1 MTTCLLLP
9 SPLGPLLAEYDDAGV
24 RGVRYWRGGAHP
36 PAGTRDAPARGD
48 ELGQRLESELREYF
62 RGERRGFSVALA
74 PEGTEFQRA
83 VWRALVE
90 IPFGET
96 RSYAQLAAAM
106 GRPGAARAVGQANG
120 RNPIP
125 ILVPCHRVIA
135 ASGGIGGY
143 MGVWGEGAPIDTK
156 RWLLEH
162 ERAMIDGE

>member
-1 MTTCLLLP
+1 MINRLILP

-24 RGVRYWRGGAHP
+24 RGLRYWRDGAHP
-36 PAGTRDAPARGD
+36 RAGTRDAPARGD
-48 ELGQRLESELREYF
+48 ELGRRLEVELREYF
-62 RGERRGFSVALA
+62 RGERRAFSVALA
-74 PEGTEFQRA
+74 PEGTDFQRA
-83 VWRALVE
+83 VWGALLE

-96 RSYAQLAAAM
+96 RSYAQLAASM

-135 ASGGIGGY
+135 AGGGIGGY
-143 MGVWGEGAPIDTK
+143 MGAWGEGAPVDTK

-162 ERAMIDGE
+162 ERAMVGGE